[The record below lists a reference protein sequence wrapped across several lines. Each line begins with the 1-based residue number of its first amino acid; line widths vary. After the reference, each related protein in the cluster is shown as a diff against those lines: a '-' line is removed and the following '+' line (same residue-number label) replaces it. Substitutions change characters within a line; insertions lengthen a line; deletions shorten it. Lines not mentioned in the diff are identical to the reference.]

1 MRRMVFILV
10 ALNIVSSVLF
20 AKTWVVDTTGYEGD
34 SLQIAVDSA
43 WQDPGIDT
51 VLVKDG
57 TYHLAINGDTG
68 LIMHDSVVLI
78 SENGA
83 LKCTLTAISED
94 ATDTAYHVIYCS
106 DWDTASHAAL
116 IKGFTIMNGNARSYS
131 FPHYHGGGIFISHA
145 SPKINSC
152 IITNNSAKTYG
163 GGIYICYYSSPSL
176 TNNTISNNSAD
187 YGNGGGIYI
196 YDHSSP
202 SLTNNTI
209 SNNSADHGSGG
220 GIYICYYSSP
230 SLANNT
236 ISNNSAYDGGGIY
249 IKDHSSPSLANNTI
263 SNNSAYHGD
272 GGGIYICHSSP
283 SLANNTISNNST
295 YSYGDGGGI
304 YIYHSSPSLTNNTIS
319 NNSTYYYGNGGG
331 IYICHSSPS
340 LANNTILN
348 NSAHYRDGGGIYIC
362 YYSSPS
368 LTNNTISNNSA
379 DYGRGGGIYIYYH
392 SSPSLTNN
400 TISNNSALHG
410 GGIYIRYHSSPSLTH
425 DIISSNPAYY
435 GGGIYICCYSS
446 VELVKCV
453 MGMNKSYY
461 TGGAIYDT
469 LCSKV
474 IIDSSFIVDNG
485 DRVNHQSGLAYITSD
500 ADSGV
505 TFRIAQ
511 SHIYYNTFQSDTE
524 IYNLSSV
531 TIPVEN
537 NFWWDTTDAEI
548 SSKIYGPND
557 HEPWVNDFIGCVPG
571 EPVSI
576 DSIRNYDK
584 DFATVVDSIGGED
597 TLYIRVYGQDRNNH
611 IREIAVV
618 IIKSSVYPE
627 GIACGLVETDT
638 NSGIYQG
645 VAYVRESTGND
656 TIRVDDIEQTIRVNS
671 SGDGISLIGN
681 IDTTK
686 KFHIKY
692 KGGPQPDIAL
702 QDTVHDFGYCSPTD
716 TVDWQL
722 YVKNVGSVDLMIDSV
737 RLDLPF
743 ALVSPSLPDT
753 IPPADSTAFTIRFNP
768 TDTGSFCDTMGIF
781 SSDPD
786 EPVVEVK
793 LIALSVGIQEV
804 LPKVFTASVSPNLF
818 RDFTVIKYQM
828 PQKERVIL
836 KILDITGR
844 VVNTL
849 VDEIKEP
856 GYYSVVWR
864 GKDTNGR
871 DLPSG
876 IYFYAI
882 EAGKNRVFGKII
894 RLK

>member
-83 LKCTLTAISED
+83 QKCTLTAISED

-116 IKGFTIMNGNARSYS
+116 IKGFTIMNGNARDTVS
-131 FPHYHGGGIFISHA
+131 PHCHGGGIYIYRA
-145 SPKINSC
+145 SPKIDSC
-152 IITNNSAKTYG
+152 IITNNSAGYG
-163 GGIYICYYSSPSL
+163 GGGIFIYGYSSPSLTSNTISGNFAERHGGGIFIGYYSSPSL
-176 TNNTISNNSAD
+176 TNNTISNNSVN
-187 YGNGGGIYI
+187 YYGGGIYI
-196 YDHSSP
+196 YNYSSP
-202 SLTNNTI
+202 SLTDNTI
-209 SNNSADHGSGG
+209 SGNSAGYHGG
-220 GIYICYYSSP
+220 GICIYGYSSP
-230 SLANNT
+230 SLTSNT
-236 ISNNSAYDGGGIY
+236 ISDNSTEYRGGGIF
-249 IKDHSSPSLANNTI
+249 
-263 SNNSAYHGD
+263 
-272 GGGIYICHSSP
+272 IY
-283 SLANNTISNNST
+283 
-295 YSYGDGGGI
+295 
-304 YIYHSSPSLTNNTIS
+304 
-319 NNSTYYYGNGGG
+319 
-331 IYICHSSPS
+331 
-340 LANNTILN
+340 
-348 NSAHYRDGGGIYIC
+348 

-368 LTNNTISNNSA
+368 LTRNTISDNA
-379 DYGRGGGIYIYYH
+379 AAYGGGVCIRYY
-392 SSPSLTNN
+392 SSPSLTSN
-400 TISNNSALHG
+400 TISDNSTEYRG
-410 GGIYIRYHSSPSLTH
+410 GGIF
-425 DIISSNPAYY
+425 ISQ
-435 GGGIYICCYSS
+435 YSS
-446 VELVKCV
+446 VTFVKCV
-453 MGMNKSYY
+453 IGMNKSYY
-461 TGGAIYDT
+461 KGGAIYDT

-505 TFRIAQ
+505 TFKIAH
-511 SHIYYNTFQSDTE
+511 SHIYYNTFQPDTE

-531 TIPVEN
+531 TIPLEN

-557 HEPWVNDFIGCVPG
+557 HEPWVNDFIGGVPG

-656 TIRVDDIEQTIRVNS
+656 TIRVDDIEQTIRVNP
-671 SGDGISLIGN
+671 SGDTISLIGN
-681 IDTTK
+681 TDTTK
-686 KFHIKY
+686 KFHIEYK
-692 KGGPQPDIAL
+692 KGGPVA
-702 QDTVHDFGYCSPTD
+702 
-716 TVDWQL
+716 
-722 YVKNVGSVDLMIDSV
+722 M
-737 RLDLPF
+737 
-743 ALVSPSLPDT
+743 
-753 IPPADSTAFTIRFNP
+753 
-768 TDTGSFCDTMGIF
+768 
-781 SSDPD
+781 
-786 EPVVEVK
+786 
-793 LIALSVGIQEV
+793 QEV
-804 LPKVFTASVSPNLF
+804 LPKVFAVSVSPNLL

>member
-1 MRRMVFILV
+1 MRRMVFISV
-10 ALNIVSSVLF
+10 VLNIVLSVLF
-20 AKTWVVDTTGYEGD
+20 AETWVVDTTGHEGD

-57 TYHLAINGDTG
+57 TYHLAINGNTG

-83 LKCTLTAISED
+83 SKCTLTAISED

-106 DWDTASHAAL
+106 NWDTASHAAL
-116 IKGFTIMNGNARSYS
+116 IKGFTIMNGNARGTV
-131 FPHYHGGGIFISHA
+131 FPHFDGGGIYIYSA
-145 SPKINSC
+145 SPKIDSC
-152 IITNNSAKTYG
+152 IITNNSADAAG
-163 GGIYICYYSSPSL
+163 GGIFIDESSPVL
-176 TNNTISNNSAD
+176 TSNTISNNSAS
-187 YGNGGGIYI
+187 NGGGIYI
-196 YDHSSP
+196 WHSSPVLTSNTISDNSASDYYGGGIFIWNSSPILTSNTISDNSASDGGGIYIWYSSPVLTFNTILNNSASNGGGIYIWHSSP
-202 SLTNNTI
+202 SLTSNTILNNSANPYGGGIYISQSSPILTSNTI
-209 SNNSADHGSGG
+209 SNNSAWSGG
-220 GIYICYYSSP
+220 GIYIWYNSSP
-230 SLANNT
+230 V
-236 ISNNSAYDGGGIY
+236 
-249 IKDHSSPSLANNTI
+249 
-263 SNNSAYHGD
+263 
-272 GGGIYICHSSP
+272 
-283 SLANNTISNNST
+283 
-295 YSYGDGGGI
+295 
-304 YIYHSSPSLTNNTIS
+304 LTS
-319 NNSTYYYGNGGG
+319 
-331 IYICHSSPS
+331 
-340 LANNTILN
+340 NTILN
-348 NSAHYRDGGGIYIC
+348 NSASYGGGISINGH
-362 YYSSPS
+362 SSPV
-368 LTNNTISNNSA
+368 LTSNIILNNSA
-379 DYGRGGGIYIYYH
+379 WSGGGIEIYLH
-392 SSPSLTNN
+392 SSPVLTSN
-400 TISNNSALHG
+400 TILNNSAF
-410 GGIYIRYHSSPSLTH
+410 
-425 DIISSNPAYY
+425 Y
-435 GGGIYICCYSS
+435 GGGIYIWNNSS
-446 VELVKCV
+446 VNLVKCIV
-453 MGMNKSYY
+453 SMNKSYY
-461 TGGAIYDT
+461 KGGAIYST
-469 LCSKV
+469 LHSKV
-474 IIDSSFIVDNG
+474 IIDSSLIVDNG
-485 DRVNHQSGLAYITSD
+485 DRANHGSGLAYITSD

-505 TFRIAQ
+505 TFKITQ

-531 TIPVEN
+531 TIPLEN

-557 HEPWVNDFIGCVPG
+557 HEPWVNDFIGGVPG

-597 TLYIRVYGQDRNNH
+597 TLYIRIYGQDRNDH

-618 IIKSSVYPE
+618 IIKSSVYPQ

-656 TIRVDDIEQTIRVNS
+656 TIRVDDIEQMIRVNP
-671 SGDGISLIGN
+671 SGDTISLIGN
-681 IDTTK
+681 IDATK
-686 KFHIKY
+686 KFYIGY
-692 KGGPQPDIAL
+692 K
-702 QDTVHDFGYCSPTD
+702 S
-716 TVDWQL
+716 
-722 YVKNVGSVDLMIDSV
+722 K
-737 RLDLPF
+737 
-743 ALVSPSLPDT
+743 
-753 IPPADSTAFTIRFNP
+753 PP
-768 TDTGSFCDTMGIF
+768 C
-781 SSDPD
+781 
-786 EPVVEVK
+786 
-793 LIALSVGIQEV
+793 IQEV
-804 LPKVFTASVSPNLF
+804 SPKVFAASVSPNLF

-828 PQKERVIL
+828 PQKERVTL

>member
-10 ALNIVSSVLF
+10 TLNIVWSVLF
-20 AKTWVVDTTGYEGD
+20 AETWVVDTTGYEGD

-83 LKCTLTAISED
+83 SKCTLTAISED

-116 IKGFTIMNGNARSYS
+116 IKGFTITNGNARGSYPYNCS
-131 FPHYHGGGIFISHA
+131 GGIFIYYA
-145 SPKINSC
+145 SPKIDSC
-152 IITNNSAKTYG
+152 IITNNSANSYGGGIFIYSSSPILTSNTISNNSAYDGGGIYIYRNSSPSLTNNTVSNNSAGYGGGIFVYSSSPILTSNTILNNSAGYG
-163 GGIYICYYSSPSL
+163 GGIYIDESSPILTSNTISNNSAYGGGGIYIGWYSSPSLTNNTISNNSAGRGGGICISIWSSPSLTSNTISNNSANYDGGGISIYHSSPSL

-187 YGNGGGIYI
+187 YGGGIYI
-196 YDHSSP
+196 CDCSSP

-209 SNNSADHGSGG
+209 SNNSAGYGG
-220 GIYICYYSSP
+220 GIEIFLYSSP
-230 SLANNT
+230 IFTYNT
-236 ISNNSAYDGGGIY
+236 ISNNS
-249 IKDHSSPSLANNTI
+249 
-263 SNNSAYHGD
+263 
-272 GGGIYICHSSP
+272 
-283 SLANNTISNNST
+283 
-295 YSYGDGGGI
+295 
-304 YIYHSSPSLTNNTIS
+304 
-319 NNSTYYYGNGGG
+319 
-331 IYICHSSPS
+331 
-340 LANNTILN
+340 
-348 NSAHYRDGGGIYIC
+348 
-362 YYSSPS
+362 
-368 LTNNTISNNSA
+368 
-379 DYGRGGGIYIYYH
+379 
-392 SSPSLTNN
+392 
-400 TISNNSALHG
+400 
-410 GGIYIRYHSSPSLTH
+410 
-425 DIISSNPAYY
+425 AYY

-453 MGMNKSYY
+453 MGMNKSYN
-461 TGGAIYDT
+461 GGGTIYDT
-469 LCSKV
+469 LNSKV
-474 IIDSSFIVDNG
+474 IVDSSFIVDNG
-485 DRVNHQSGLAYITSD
+485 NRVNRESGLAYITSD

-557 HEPWVNDFIGCVPG
+557 HEPWVNDFIGGVPG
-571 EPVSI
+571 EPISI

-611 IREIAVV
+611 ICEIAVV

-871 DLPSG
+871 VLPPG

>member
-1 MRRMVFILV
+1 MKRMVFILV
-10 ALNIVSSVLF
+10 ALSVVSNVLF
-20 AKTWVVDTTGYEGD
+20 AKTWVVDTTGHEGD

-43 WQDPGIDT
+43 WSDPGIDT

-57 TYHLAINGDTG
+57 TYHLAINGNTG

-83 LKCTLTAISED
+83 PKCTLTAISED

-116 IKGFTIMNGNARSYS
+116 IKGFTIMNGNARGTAS
-131 FPHYHGGGIFISHA
+131 PHYYGGGVCVYSA
-145 SPKINSC
+145 SPKIDTC
-152 IITNNSAKTYG
+152 VITNNSAKTYG
-163 GGIYICYYSSPSL
+163 GGICICYY
-176 TNNTISNNSAD
+176 
-187 YGNGGGIYI
+187 
-196 YDHSSP
+196 SSP

-220 GIYICYYSSP
+220 GIYIY
-230 SLANNT
+230 
-236 ISNNSAYDGGGIY
+236 
-249 IKDHSSPSLANNTI
+249 HSSPSLTNNTI
-263 SNNSAYHGD
+263 SDNSAVH
-272 GGGIYICHSSP
+272 H
-283 SLANNTISNNST
+283 
-295 YSYGDGGGI
+295 GGGI

-319 NNSTYYYGNGGG
+319 NNSANDNGGG
-331 IYICHSSPS
+331 IYI
-340 LANNTILN
+340 N
-348 NSAHYRDGGGIYIC
+348 

-368 LTNNTISNNSA
+368 LTNNSISNNSAVHHGGGIYIYYSSPSLTSNTILNNSAYCGGGINIYDNSSPTLTNNTISNNLAYYCGGGIRIYDNSSPSLTSNTISNNSA
-379 DYGRGGGIYIYYH
+379 VHHGGGIYIYH

-400 TISNNSALHG
+400 TISNNSANDRG
-410 GGIYIRYHSSPSLTH
+410 GAIFINYYSSPSLTNNTISN
-425 DIISSNPAYY
+425 DSANDRGGAIYIYNYSSPILTSNIISNNSANY
-435 GGGIYICCYSS
+435 GGGIYISRYSS

-453 MGMNKSYY
+453 IGMNKSYY
-461 TGGAIYDT
+461 IGGAIYDT
-469 LCSKV
+469 LYSKV
-474 IIDSSFIVDNG
+474 IVDSSFIVDNG
-485 DRVNHQSGLAYITSD
+485 NRVNHESGLAYITSD

-505 TFRIAQ
+505 TFKITQ

-557 HEPWVNDFIGCVPG
+557 HEPWVNDFIGGVPG

-584 DFATVVDSIGGED
+584 DFATIVDSIGGED
-597 TLYIRVYGQDRNNH
+597 TLYIRVYGQDRNDH
-611 IREIAVV
+611 ICEIAVV
-618 IIKSSVYPE
+618 IIKSSVYPQ

-671 SGDGISLIGN
+671 SGDTISLIGN

-692 KGGPQPDIAL
+692 EKGEG
-702 QDTVHDFGYCSPTD
+702 
-716 TVDWQL
+716 
-722 YVKNVGSVDLMIDSV
+722 VGM
-737 RLDLPF
+737 
-743 ALVSPSLPDT
+743 
-753 IPPADSTAFTIRFNP
+753 
-768 TDTGSFCDTMGIF
+768 
-781 SSDPD
+781 
-786 EPVVEVK
+786 
-793 LIALSVGIQEV
+793 QEV
-804 LPKVFTASVSPNLF
+804 SPKVFTANVSPNLF

-849 VDEIKEP
+849 VDENKRTRILLCSLAWQR
-856 GYYSVVWR
+856 YQW
-864 GKDTNGR
+864 
-871 DLPSG
+871 
-876 IYFYAI
+876 
-882 EAGKNRVFGKII
+882 
-894 RLK
+894 

>member
-10 ALNIVSSVLF
+10 TLNIVWSVLF
-20 AKTWVVDTTGYEGD
+20 AETWVVDTTGYEGD

-83 LKCTLTAISED
+83 SKCTLTAISED

-116 IKGFTIMNGNARSYS
+116 IKGFTITNGNARGSYPYNCS
-131 FPHYHGGGIFISHA
+131 GGIFIYYA
-145 SPKINSC
+145 SPKIDSC
-152 IITNNSAKTYG
+152 IITNNSANSYGGGIFIYSSSPILTSNTILNNSAGYG
-163 GGIYICYYSSPSL
+163 GGIYIDESSPILTSNTISNNSAYGGGGIYIGWYSSPSL
-176 TNNTISNNSAD
+176 TNNTISNNSAG
-187 YGNGGGIYI
+187 YGGGIEIFLY
-196 YDHSSP
+196 SSP
-202 SLTNNTI
+202 IFTYNTI
-209 SNNSADHGSGG
+209 SNNS
-220 GIYICYYSSP
+220 
-230 SLANNT
+230 
-236 ISNNSAYDGGGIY
+236 
-249 IKDHSSPSLANNTI
+249 
-263 SNNSAYHGD
+263 
-272 GGGIYICHSSP
+272 
-283 SLANNTISNNST
+283 
-295 YSYGDGGGI
+295 
-304 YIYHSSPSLTNNTIS
+304 
-319 NNSTYYYGNGGG
+319 
-331 IYICHSSPS
+331 
-340 LANNTILN
+340 
-348 NSAHYRDGGGIYIC
+348 
-362 YYSSPS
+362 
-368 LTNNTISNNSA
+368 
-379 DYGRGGGIYIYYH
+379 
-392 SSPSLTNN
+392 
-400 TISNNSALHG
+400 
-410 GGIYIRYHSSPSLTH
+410 
-425 DIISSNPAYY
+425 AYY

-453 MGMNKSYY
+453 MGMNKSYN
-461 TGGAIYDT
+461 GGGTIYDT
-469 LCSKV
+469 LNSKV
-474 IIDSSFIVDNG
+474 IVDSSFIVDNG
-485 DRVNHQSGLAYITSD
+485 NRVNRESGLAYITSD

-557 HEPWVNDFIGCVPG
+557 HEPWVNDFIGGVPG
-571 EPVSI
+571 EPISI

-611 IREIAVV
+611 ICEIAVV
-618 IIKSSVYPE
+618 IIKSSVYPQ

-656 TIRVDDIEQTIRVNS
+656 TIRVDDIEQTIRVNP
-671 SGDGISLIGN
+671 SGDTISLIGN
-681 IDTTK
+681 IDATK
-686 KFHIKY
+686 KFYIGY
-692 KGGPQPDIAL
+692 K
-702 QDTVHDFGYCSPTD
+702 S
-716 TVDWQL
+716 
-722 YVKNVGSVDLMIDSV
+722 K
-737 RLDLPF
+737 
-743 ALVSPSLPDT
+743 
-753 IPPADSTAFTIRFNP
+753 PP
-768 TDTGSFCDTMGIF
+768 C
-781 SSDPD
+781 
-786 EPVVEVK
+786 
-793 LIALSVGIQEV
+793 IQEV
-804 LPKVFTASVSPNLF
+804 SPKVFAVSVSPNLF
-818 RDFTVIKYQM
+818 RDFTVIKYQL

-844 VVNTL
+844 VINTL

-882 EAGKNRVFGKII
+882 KAGKNRVFGKII